1 MSHSPHQHDHHAP
14 PDFTNAFIIGIVL
27 NLGFVVVEVIGGL
40 WTHSLS
46 LLTDAGHNLG
56 DVASLILALFAAKL
70 ALKKTNDQFSFGYRQ
85 STILVALLNG
95 GILLFALGAI
105 AYEAIIR
112 IGKTHPIE
120 GADVAIVA
128 GIGILINSVTA
139 FLFMRG
145 KEKDLNVKGA
155 YLHMLSDALVS
166 AGVVVSGIV
175 IYYTHWYWLD
185 TAVSLIIVAIVVWST
200 WDLFKESLKL
210 SLNGVPTDININEV
224 KNYLLDIKG
233 VTDVHDLHIWAIST
247 TETALT
253 AHLVIPGAL
262 ETDNIYGNIE
272 EELFHRY
279 NITHS
284 TIQIERHDGSFH
296 CEQKC

>member
-1 MSHSPHQHDHHAP
+1 MSHSHHHHDHFTP
-14 PDFTNAFIIGIVL
+14 PNFTRAFIIGIIL
-27 NLGFVVVEVIGGL
+27 NLGFVVVEVIAGL

-46 LLTDAGHNLG
+46 LLTDAGHNLS

-70 ALKKTNDQFSFGYRQ
+70 ALKKANDQYSFGYRQ
-85 STILVALLNG
+85 STILVALFNG

-105 AYEAIIR
+105 AYEAVMR
-112 IGKTHPIE
+112 IGKVYPVE
-120 GADVAIVA
+120 GANVAIVA
-128 GIGILINSVTA
+128 GIGIVVNSITA
-139 FLFMRG
+139 FIFMKG
-145 KEKDLNVKGA
+145 KERDLNVKGV

-175 IYYTHWYWLD
+175 IYYTQWYWLD
-185 TAVSLIIVAIVVWST
+185 TVISLIIVAIVLWST

-210 SLNGVPTDININEV
+210 SLNGVPTDINMNEV
-224 KNYLLDIKG
+224 KNYLSGIKG

-253 AHLVIPGAL
+253 AHLVIP
-262 ETDNIYGNIE
+262 ETRESDIIYENIE

-284 TIQIERHDGSFH
+284 TIQIERHDGSYH